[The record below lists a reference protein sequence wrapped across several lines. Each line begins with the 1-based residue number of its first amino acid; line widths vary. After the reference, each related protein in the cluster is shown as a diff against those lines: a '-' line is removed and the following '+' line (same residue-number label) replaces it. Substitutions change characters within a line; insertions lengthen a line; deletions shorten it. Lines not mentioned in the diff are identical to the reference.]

1 MSPLCWKEGREMTQT
16 LNGNILS
23 FDKQGSQ
30 KVNKGLC
37 SQADSVARY
46 RMGEGRLNLAA
57 SQDPCLGKA
66 KVIRQHRR
74 MKGSKEGM

>member
-23 FDKQGSQ
+23 FAKQSGQ

-46 RMGEGRLNLAA
+46 RMGEGHLNLAA
-57 SQDPCLGKA
+57 CWIYFHYL
-66 KVIRQHRR
+66 I
-74 MKGSKEGM
+74 